1 MRAALC
7 RNDNVIANVT
17 VSGDAGLT
25 GNDDVLAYDGS
36 TRQADLSAQQGMLA
50 NRRSVAYLRKIIDFY
65 ASRNARLTYA
75 RSVDAGV
82 GLHFYVAFEYGWS

>member
-1 MRAALC
+1 MGAALS
-7 RNDNVIANVT
+7 RDNNVIANLA

-25 GNDDVLAYDGS
+25 SNDDVLAYDGR

-50 NRRSVAYLRKIIDFY
+50 NSGSVAYLRKIIDLY
-65 ASRNARLTYA
+65 ASRNARLAYA

-82 GLHFYVAFEYGWS
+82 GLHFYVALEYGWP